1 MHGKA
6 GDAPHAPSF
15 LPGIQAMRRKTK
27 GRKKKEIGHLDA
39 NIELIL
45 GAKCRGATCLARA
58 QSDVYTGAKG
68 FTETQTATV

>member
-1 MHGKA
+1 MHGQA

-15 LPGIQAMRRKTK
+15 LPGIQAKRRKTK

-45 GAKCRGATCLARA
+45 GAKRTGATCLARA
-58 QSDVYTGAKG
+58 QSDVCTGAEG
-68 FTETQTATV
+68 FAKTSAASV